1 MAFKDAVKNAK
12 AKKKAPKG
20 KSAKGGKASPF
31 AKKGDEKDMPKKKG
45 KC

>member
-12 AKKKAPKG
+12 ACAKKGKKG
-20 KSAKGGKASPF
+20 KSGKPSS
-31 AKKGDEKDMPKKKG
+31 GDMKSGKG

>member
-12 AKKKAPKG
+12 AKKG
-20 KSAKGGKASPF
+20 KKGGKPNPF
-31 AKKGDEKDMPKKKG
+31 AKGSDKAPKKKG